1 MDTRRIALKMSVL
14 ALGLGVVATTTAVAV
29 PSGAVNEAQAI
40 AAHWTPALMAAA
52 VSRDVSVDPRGRMR
66 ITGQANL
73 PSARTTAARTVAPSL
88 PAVANAPWA
97 LGNDVQEAVG
107 RLYFEMTI
115 DGIVGGYVC
124 SGTAVTDSVR
134 GFSSI
139 LTAAHCV
146 YDDYSGAFAK
156 NVMFIPNQAA
166 SGTPTDLNCRNDI
179 YGCWIPTQAAVDPLW
194 STVLWPD
201 NLAYDY
207 GFYLVP
213 NAGRH
218 IQGLRPTSDSLE
230 SAVDPLKIG
239 WSASEHKSQQTFA
252 LGYSWVDDPSLMYCA
267 ESIGSIVGITDYT
280 NLWLSNCEL
289 SGGSSGG
296 PWMAPEEG
304 TVLEGDERV
313 FSVNSWGLEDE
324 FGMPLPGMAGPV
336 LQDPSRGTGRA
347 HKVFNR
353 LAALA
358 SSADALI
365 GAVTTRF

>member
-1 MDTRRIALKMSVL
+1 MVTHRIALKLSVL
-14 ALGLGVVATTTAVAV
+14 VLGLGLVATSTAVAA
-29 PSGAVNEAQAI
+29 PSGAVDETQAI

-52 VSRDVSVDPRGRMR
+52 VSRDVSVDSRGRMR
-66 ITGQANL
+66 ITGPGIV
-73 PSARTTAARTVAPSL
+73 PSAKTAMARTVAPSL
-88 PAVANAPWA
+88 PVVANAPWM
-97 LGNDVQEAVG
+97 LGHDVQESVG

-115 DGIVGGYVC
+115 DGVVGGYVC

-166 SGTPTDLNCRNDI
+166 SGTPTDLNCSNDI

-213 NAGRH
+213 NSGRH
-218 IQGLRPTSDSLE
+218 VQGLRPTSDSLE
-230 SAVDPLKIG
+230 SAVHPLKIG
-239 WSASEHKSQQTFA
+239 WSASEEKSQQTFA

-267 ESIGSIVGITDYT
+267 EPIGSIMGITDYT
-280 NLWLSNCEL
+280 NLWLGNCAL

-304 TVLEGDERV
+304 TALEGEERV
-313 FSVNSWGLEDE
+313 FSLNSWGFDD
-324 FGMPLPGMAGPV
+324 GPGMAGPV
-336 LQDPSRGTGRA
+336 LQDPTRGSSRA
-347 HKVFNR
+347 HKLFNR
-353 LAALA
+353 LGALA
-358 SSADALI
+358 SSSDALI
-365 GAVTTRF
+365 GAVATRF

>member
-1 MDTRRIALKMSVL
+1 MSVL
-14 ALGLGVVATTTAVAV
+14 VLGFGLVATTTAVAA
-29 PSGAVNEAQAI
+29 PSGAVNETQAI

-52 VSRDVSVDPRGRMR
+52 VSRDVSVDSRGRMR
-66 ITGQANL
+66 INGPGSA
-73 PSARTTAARTVAPSL
+73 PSAMAATARTVAPSL
-88 PAVANAPWA
+88 PVVANAPWMR
-97 LGNDVQEAVG
+97 GHDVQESVG

-115 DGIVGGYVC
+115 DGLVGGYVC

-156 NVMFIPNQAA
+156 NVMFIPNQVA
-166 SGTPTDLNCRNDI
+166 SGTRTDLNCSNDI

-213 NAGRH
+213 NSGRH
-218 IQGLRPTSDSLE
+218 VQGLRPTSDSLE
-230 SAVDPLKIG
+230 SAVHPLKIG
-239 WSASEHKSQQTFA
+239 WSAAEEKSQQTFA
-252 LGYSWVDDPSLMYCA
+252 LGYSWVDDPSLMFCA
-267 ESIGSIVGITDYT
+267 EPIGSIVGITDYT
-280 NLWLSNCEL
+280 NLWLANCGL

-304 TVLEGDERV
+304 TTLEGEERV

-324 FGMPLPGMAGPV
+324 FGVSLPGMAGPV
-336 LQDPSRGTGRA
+336 LQDPSRGTSRA
-347 HKVFNR
+347 HKLFNR

-358 SSADALI
+358 SSSDALI
-365 GAVTTRF
+365 GPVATRF